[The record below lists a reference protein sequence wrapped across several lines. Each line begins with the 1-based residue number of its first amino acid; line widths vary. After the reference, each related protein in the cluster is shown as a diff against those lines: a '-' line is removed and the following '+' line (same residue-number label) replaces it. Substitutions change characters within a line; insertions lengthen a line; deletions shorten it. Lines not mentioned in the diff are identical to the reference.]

1 MQKMPRFLLCCLFI
15 AVAFSNTSAQNVAY
29 LNLGNLI
36 SDMPETK
43 KADKELEVYRTQL
56 VAKGEE
62 MAKKFQ
68 DESEQFIKKV
78 QAGGLAPLQQ
88 QQGQAALEKKQQ
100 EILDYEKDIT
110 KKISAKREELLKSV
124 LDKAGQVIQQV
135 AKEKG
140 LVAVYD
146 ESVSN
151 SLLFTDNAFSIESLV
166 RSRLGIA
173 DPNPVSYTG
182 GRAAFAY
189 LNSQD
194 ILAFLPEAKQADAN
208 MLAFQDQLQKKG
220 QDMVS
225 KLQKDVQAL
234 QQKADR
240 GELSPKQKE
249 EETKRLELYQQE
261 VMKFESDMV
270 SQVQEKRNKIYQP
283 VLDKINNAIAVVA
296 KQHNLQFV
304 FDQGVLLYADENF
317 NLTQLVSKELGI
329 NGSGT
334 YRGGSTSFGVLNS
347 AALLATLPAVKQA
360 NANLDALQ
368 KHLQKRLEGSAN
380 QLQNEAKQLQQKADQ
395 GIISEKDYYGEAG
408 KLEERKNQ
416 LFLDEKKMEQQ
427 IQEKSFKE
435 FDPIYKNLNNAIKS
449 IALENRLSFVFEEG
463 ALLYYHPSLNVA
475 EQIKRKLGQ

>member
-43 KADKELEVYRTQL
+43 KADKELEVYQTQL

-166 RSRLGIA
+166 RSRLGLS

-220 QDMVS
+220 EDMV
-225 KLQKDVQAL
+225 KQFQKDTYTL
-234 QQKADR
+234 QEKVER
-240 GELSPKQKE
+240 GELSPKQQE
-249 EETKRLELYQQE
+249 EETIRLELYQQE

-317 NLTQLVSKELGI
+317 NLTQFVSKELGI

-334 YRGGSTSFGVLNS
+334 YRGGSISFGVVNS
-347 AALLATLPAVKQA
+347 AALLTILPAVQQA
-360 NANLDALQ
+360 DANLQALQ
-368 KHLQKRLEGSAN
+368 EQLQKKLERGIN
-380 QLQNEAKQLQQKADQ
+380 QLQNDYQAIQQRVERGELSPKQQEEEANKLQFRQNQLAMDQQKMEFQ
-395 GIISEKDYYGEAG
+395 I
-408 KLEERKNQ
+408 EERRNKE
-416 LFLDEKKMEQQ
+416 LKPILD
-427 IQEKSFKE
+427 
-435 FDPIYKNLNNAIKS
+435 NVNNALKG
-449 IALENRLSFVFEEG
+449 IATENGLSFVFEEG
-463 ALLYYHPSLNVA
+463 VLLYHHPSLNVA
-475 EQIKRKLGQ
+475 EQVKRKLGQ